1 MAAFDVCLKAVSN
14 RLNIQFALKEQE
26 IESIKTI
33 TDRSSRKDVIA
44 ILFTGYCKTLIY
56 ALLPPLLDA
65 LDEYNGRPAQHNC
78 LLVVLPLI
86 ALMND
91 QVQRFS
97 LMGLSAVRLTAEVLK
112 AVLFIAF
119 YSECAICLN

>member
-1 MAAFDVCLKAVSN
+1 MTAFDICLETVCN
-14 RLNIQFALKEQE
+14 RLNIQFALKEQQ
-26 IESIKTI
+26 IECLKTI

-44 ILFTGYCKTLIY
+44 ILPTGYGKTMIY

-65 LDEYNGRPAQHNC
+65 LDEYNGRPAQRSC
-78 LLVVLPLI
+78 LLVVSPLI

-112 AVLFIAF
+112 AGLFTAF
-119 YSECAICLN
+119 YSDCAPNFN

>member
-1 MAAFDVCLKAVSN
+1 MAAFDVCLEAVCN
-14 RLNIQFALKEQE
+14 RLNIQFALKEQQ
-26 IESIKTI
+26 IECIKTI
-33 TDRSSRKDVIA
+33 TDHSSRKDVIA
-44 ILFTGYCKTLIY
+44 ILPTGYGKTLIY
-56 ALLPPLLDA
+56 ALLPPLFDA

-78 LLVVLPLI
+78 LLVVSPLI

-112 AVLFIAF
+112 AGLFIAF
-119 YSECAICLN
+119 YSECAHYFN